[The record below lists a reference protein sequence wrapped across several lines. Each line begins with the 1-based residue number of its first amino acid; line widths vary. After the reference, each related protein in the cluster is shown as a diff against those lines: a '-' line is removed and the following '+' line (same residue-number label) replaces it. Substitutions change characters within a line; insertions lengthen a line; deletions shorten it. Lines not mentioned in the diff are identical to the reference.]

1 MAKRENGGG
10 TIRTVKG
17 ANGTKYYAYA
27 PARYVTEDGKWKCIR
42 EPLGSFKKKSDAK
55 DAIEKFAQN
64 PSTKYNYSIAEVY
77 EEWSSIA
84 FDDISKQTA
93 DGYRAAWKHI
103 QAAWGTKVNAPI
115 RERTTAEIRQ
125 IYDYWMQPHEIM
137 RKGRGKPYK
146 TTAGPLS
153 KSAMQKI
160 KALLT
165 QLYTYCMANDI
176 VRQNYAAL
184 VKVPKDAAEG
194 KQRALTDLEF
204 AKLEKGY
211 MNIPG
216 GDACYVLCYTGFR
229 ATEFCMLT
237 RFSYD
242 PVEKTLRSGVK
253 TDAGIDRIVPVHPK
267 IQPIIERW
275 YKGCTGPLY
284 PQKNGKAHDKDT
296 LRDKV
301 WKPVMEALGLPDDL
315 TPHSARHTYGTKL
328 SKAKV
333 SPEDIQRLIG
343 HADYSTTANVYIN
356 QDISTLRKAVNSME

>member
-27 PARYVTEDGKWKCIR
+27 PARYEIIDGERRCVR
-42 EPLGSFKKKSDAK
+42 EPLGSFKKKSEAK

-64 PSTKYNYSIAEVY
+64 PSLKYNYSIAEVY
-77 EEWSSIA
+77 DEWSGIA
-84 FDDISKQTA
+84 FSDISRQTV
-93 DGYRAAWKHI
+93 DNYKAAWKQV
-103 QAAWGTKVNAPI
+103 QAAWGQKCDFPI

-125 IYDYWMQPHEIM
+125 IYDYWMEPHEIM
-137 RKGRGKPYK
+137 RQGRGKPFK
-146 TTAGPLS
+146 TTSGPLS

-160 KALLT
+160 KALMT
-165 QLYTYCMANDI
+165 QLYAYCMANDI
-176 VRQNYAAL
+176 VSQNYAAL
-184 VKVPKDAAEG
+184 VKIPKGAEEG

-211 MNIPG
+211 ANIPG

-229 ATEFCMLT
+229 ATEFCQLT

-242 PVEKTLRSGVK
+242 PKEKTLRSGIK
-253 TDAGIDRIVPVHPK
+253 TEAGYDRIVPVHPK
-267 IQPIIERW
+267 IQPIIDRW
-275 YKGCTGPLY
+275 YASCTGPLY
-284 PQKNGKAHDKDT
+284 PQGNGKAYNKDNF
-296 LRDKV
+296 REKV
-301 WKPVMEALGLPDDL
+301 WKPVMDALGLPDDL

-333 SPEDIQRLIG
+333 STEDIQRLIG

-356 QDISTLRKAVNSME
+356 QDINTLRKAVNSME

>member
-1 MAKRENGGG
+1 MSKRENGGG

-17 ANGTKYYAYA
+17 ANGTRYYAYA
-27 PARYVTEDGKWKCIR
+27 PARYIMVEDRRKCIR
-42 EPLGSFKKKSDAK
+42 TPLGSFKKKSDAK
-55 DAIEKFAQN
+55 DAIEKFTQR
-64 PSTKYNYSIAEVY
+64 PSTKYNYSICEVY
-77 EEWSSIA
+77 EEWSAIA
-84 FDDISKQTA
+84 FDDIAKQTV
-93 DGYRAAWKHI
+93 DGYKAAWKQI
-103 QAAWGTKVNAPI
+103 QAAWGDKINLPI

-125 IYDYWMQPHEIM
+125 IYDYWMEEHEIM

-146 TTAGPLS
+146 AKSGPLS

-165 QLYTYCMANDI
+165 QLYSYCMANDI
-176 VRQNYAAL
+176 VHQNYAAL
-184 VKVPKDAAEG
+184 VKIPKDAQEG
-194 KQRALTDLEF
+194 QQRALTDLEF

-211 MNIPG
+211 KDIPG

-229 ATEFCMLT
+229 VTEFCTLT

-242 PVEKTLRSGVK
+242 PKERTLRSGIK
-253 TDAGIDRIVPVHPK
+253 TEAGYDRIVPVHPK
-267 IQPIIERW
+267 IQHIIDEW
-275 YKGCTGPLY
+275 YNSCTVALY
-284 PQKNGKAHDKDT
+284 PQKNGKPYNKDNF
-296 LRDKV
+296 REKV

-343 HADYSTTANVYIN
+343 HADYSTTVNVYIN
-356 QDISTLRKAVNSME
+356 QDLETLRKAVNSME